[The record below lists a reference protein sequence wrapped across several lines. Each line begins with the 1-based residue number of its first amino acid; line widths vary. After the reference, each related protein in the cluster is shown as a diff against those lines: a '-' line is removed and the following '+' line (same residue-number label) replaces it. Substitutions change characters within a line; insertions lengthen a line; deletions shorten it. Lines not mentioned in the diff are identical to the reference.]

1 MDSQS
6 PTPLNQTQDAL
17 DQPVPPSF
25 PPPSD
30 AAPPVA
36 AERKLIAPVWHTV
49 VMIAL
54 ILGFSFGGSAA
65 IPANS
70 ILNNRLF
77 VYGSTAVMELILVLL
92 IWFGISRNGVKMREL
107 IGGRWGSPE
116 AFLIDFGIGIGF
128 WLVAGFVLAGL
139 KIALGLVDLHNPAAS
154 LQQMKQAV
162 EPILPKNGLE
172 FGMFLSLTLLAGFFE
187 EIIFRGYLMKQFG
200 ALFGNIYVGVF
211 VSAILFGGAHGYQGP
226 RLMVLIAAFG
236 ILFGLLAVWRKSLR
250 PGMIAH
256 AWTDAVSGAV
266 LYFFS

>member
-6 PTPLNQTQDAL
+6 PTPLNPTQDAL

-25 PPPSD
+25 PPPPV
-30 AAPPVA
+30 ATPPVA
-36 AERKLIAPVWHTV
+36 SERKLIAPLWHTV

-54 ILGFSFGGSAA
+54 ILGVSYGGSVKV
-65 IPANS
+65 PANS
-70 ILNNRLF
+70 ILTSRLF
-77 VYGSTAVMELILVLL
+77 VYGLTAVMELIWVLL
-92 IWFGISRNGVKMREL
+92 IWFGISRKGVKMREL

-116 AFLIDFGIGIGF
+116 DFLIDFGIGIGF
-128 WLVAGFVLAGL
+128 WLVSAFILGGL
-139 KIALGLVDLHNPAAS
+139 KVALGLADLHNPAGS

-162 EPILPKNGLE
+162 EPMLPKSGLE

-211 VSAILFGGAHGYQGP
+211 VSAILFGSAHGYQGP

-256 AWTDAVSGAV
+256 AWTDAVSGAI
-266 LYFFS
+266 LYFFT